1 MEQRISGIED
11 TIEDMDTWSKKM
23 LINVKKKNKKY
34 KNLAQSIQ
42 EIWDTITRPN
52 LKIIGIDKGKET
64 QVKGTESI
72 LKEIIEQ
79 NFPNLRK
86 EMPTKIQ
93 ETYRTELERL
103 LSG

>member
-1 MEQRISGIED
+1 MEQRISGIKD

-23 LINVKKKNKKY
+23 LINVKKQNKN

-64 QVKGTESI
+64 QAKGTESI